1 MNILIAEDNIIQREL
16 LSEMLESKYIDVRIY
31 KAATENECMEIIDD
45 KEIDLFFMDINLKDT
60 SGLKV
65 AEKIRKI
72 DKYELTPIVFIT
84 GELGYLIDALKK
96 VHCYD
101 YIMKPYDIGCITSIV
116 DKFEKYATGKNKD
129 ISCTY
134 FRIDDV
140 IQVRIYN
147 EEIIFIEYYLKKCM
161 IHTLN
166 EVYNIK
172 SRGLEN
178 TLEEINCSNIVRT
191 HRSYAVNKKHIRNI
205 EKINPKSW
213 EIMFRDYNKKAELSY
228 NYKDNIEGMK

>member
-1 MNILIAEDNIIQREL
+1 MNILIVEDNVIQREL

-31 KAATENECMEIIDD
+31 IAEAENECMEIITD
-45 KEIDLFFMDINLKDT
+45 KDIDLFFMDINLKDT
-60 SGLKV
+60 SGLIL

-84 GELGYLIDALKK
+84 GELGYLIHALKK

-101 YIMKPYDIGCITSIV
+101 YIVKPYEIDCIISIV
-116 DKFEKYATGKNKD
+116 DKFEKHVSRKNKD
-129 ISCTY
+129 IRGTY
-134 FRIDDV
+134 FKIDDV
-140 IQVRIYN
+140 TQVRVYH
-147 EEIIFIEYYLKKCM
+147 EEIIFIEYYLKECM
-161 IHTLN
+161 IHTLD

-178 TLEEINCSNIVRT
+178 TLEEISCSNIVRT

-213 EIMFRDYNKKAELSY
+213 KIVFRDYNEKAELSY
-228 NYKDNIEGMK
+228 NYKDNIEGIR

>member
-1 MNILIAEDNIIQREL
+1 MNILIAEDDIIQREL
-16 LSEMLESKYIDVRIY
+16 LSEMLESKYIDIRIY
-31 KAATENECMEIIDD
+31 VAATENECMEIIDD
-45 KEIDLFFMDINLKDT
+45 KEIDLFFMDINLKDS
-60 SGLKV
+60 SGLKLT
-65 AEKIRKI
+65 EKIRKI
-72 DKYELTPIVFIT
+72 NKYELTPIVFIT
-84 GELGYLIDALKK
+84 GELGYLIDAFKK

-101 YIMKPYDIGCITSIV
+101 YIMKPYDISCITSIV
-116 DKFEKYATGKNKD
+116 DKFGKYSSGKNKD
-129 ISCTY
+129 TSCTY
-134 FRIDDV
+134 FKIDDV
-140 IQVRIYN
+140 IQVRVYH

-172 SRGLEN
+172 SRGLKN

-205 EKINPKSW
+205 EKINSKSW

-228 NYKDNIEGMK
+228 SYKDNIEDMK